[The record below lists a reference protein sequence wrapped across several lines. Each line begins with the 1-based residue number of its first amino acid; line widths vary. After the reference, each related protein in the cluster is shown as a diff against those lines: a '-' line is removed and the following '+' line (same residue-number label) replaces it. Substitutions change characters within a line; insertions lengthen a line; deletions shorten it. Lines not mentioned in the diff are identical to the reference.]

1 MSAPEV
7 YVAWINEH
15 VGFNPRGQ
23 AHSDFLTARI
33 VADLVDHC
41 QQLGDRFR
49 NGQLEL
55 RQNVGLNGVRHSSP
69 LAVPI
74 TGVEDIDLDPNI
86 DGVILGAG
94 HTYALGHVAAP
105 LTLENKTI
113 MTAHAKARTNR
124 FNDAGAYASHVHIAS
139 PSTIAAFTIVINA
152 SPRYR
157 NPDAFARSAVSSGT
171 NRPDDAAKTIGLFR
185 RMPLRSLAS
194 DPVNRC
200 EAVLILAIDYDG
212 ETPSAQLIAGDPA
225 PRAGDPYSYDWFLDR
240 LCELFRE
247 RLTTVT
253 G

>member
-1 MSAPEV
+1 
-7 YVAWINEH
+7 
-15 VGFNPRGQ
+15 
-23 AHSDFLTARI
+23 
-33 VADLVDHC
+33 
-41 QQLGDRFR
+41 
-49 NGQLEL
+49 
-55 RQNVGLNGVRHSSP
+55 

-185 RMPLRSLAS
+185 RMPLRALAS

-225 PRAGDPYSYDWFLDR
+225 PRAGDPYSYDWFLNR
-240 LCELFRE
+240 LCALFRE
-247 RLTTVT
+247 RLTTVN

>member
-1 MSAPEV
+1 MSAPEA

-86 DGVILGAG
+86 DGVVLGAG
-94 HTYALGHVAAP
+94 RTYALGHVAAP

-113 MTAHAKARTNR
+113 MTAHGKARTNR
-124 FNDAGAYASHVHIAS
+124 FNDARAYASHVHTAS
-139 PSTIAAFTIVINA
+139 PSTIAAFTIVINT

-157 NPDAFARSAVSSGT
+157 NPDAFARSAVSSGI

-185 RMPLRSLAS
+185 RMPLRNLAS

-247 RLTTVT
+247 RLTTVNS
-253 G
+253 